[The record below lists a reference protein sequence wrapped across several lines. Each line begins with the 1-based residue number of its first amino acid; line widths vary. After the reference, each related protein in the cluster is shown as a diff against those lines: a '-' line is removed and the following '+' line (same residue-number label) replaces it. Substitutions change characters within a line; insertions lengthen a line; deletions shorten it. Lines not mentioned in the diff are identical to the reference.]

1 MLNDQQKKIIVDAI
15 KAAERNTSGEIK
27 VHIEH
32 HCPLPD
38 VMDRAKEVFGTLN
51 LQNTKLRNGV
61 LFYLAIGDKKFAV
74 LGDTGIDVAVA
85 DDFWENTR
93 DILKK
98 HLSVNEIAQGL
109 ALGIEMAGHQLKKY
123 FPYQSDDI
131 NEISDDISFG
141 N

>member
-51 LQNTKLRNGV
+51 LQNTKLQTECIQTRQHIAAFG
-61 LFYLAIGDKKFAV
+61 LF
-74 LGDTGIDVAVA
+74 TQ
-85 DDFWENTR
+85 
-93 DILKK
+93 
-98 HLSVNEIAQGL
+98 SV
-109 ALGIEMAGHQLKKY
+109 
-123 FPYQSDDI
+123 
-131 NEISDDISFG
+131 
-141 N
+141 